1 MRALLRANFYKLI
14 VLKKD
19 DNQDDYLASNWNNIK
34 SLSIKGLAF

>member
-19 DNQDDYLASNWNNIK
+19 DNQDYLASNWKNIK